1 MELNLIEMKKILVL
15 ALFIAGFGFT
25 SIAQDNTKIKWYS
38 IEEVTKLNEKNPRK
52 VFIDLYTDWCGWC
65 KKLDQTTFVDPVIVK
80 LLNSEFYAVKFNAE
94 SKDPISFGG
103 KTFVNEGG
111 KSRNPHQLAVA
122 MLQGQMSYPSAAYMD
137 EDLQLLTAVP
147 GYLTAKD
154 LEPILNFFANDS
166 YKNGVTYQNFL
177 NTFEGKVQ

>member
-1 MELNLIEMKKILVL
+1 MKLNLMKMKKILVL
-15 ALFIAGFGFT
+15 ALFIAGFVFT
-25 SIAQDNTKIKWYS
+25 SVAQDNTKIKWYS
-38 IEEVTKLNEKNPRK
+38 IEEVAKLNEENPRK

-65 KKLDQTTFVDPVIVK
+65 KKLDQTTFIDPVIVE

-166 YKNGVTYQNFL
+166 YKNGVTYQDFL
-177 NTFEGKVQ
+177 KTFEGKVQ